1 MASTPLLIIHKPGRT
16 LTADIYPFGSDTAIV
31 SGVTLTEETN
41 RKGLYIGTVTD
52 ALAGLYEVHVKLG
65 SVVKD
70 VLDARFF
77 DTTDGVVAV
86 PVGTADTAIHVGY
99 PDRKIYIDTVNGTSG
114 DAPGYNGTVQRPV
127 AGWADA
133 KTLAGLLGFNEFY
146 VVGGSSLSLSSS
158 AANYNF
164 DGENYTF
171 NPNGESINGATV
183 RRATVSFSVESSTTS
198 ATQLIDCRINLLKV
212 TAGITLIDCVF
223 INGNEHEVKVACE
236 FYNCRSDT
244 LDSNPPIFDFQ
255 GSGILPSNTAIFI
268 DWVGDLRIKRL
279 YNGGRCHIYGRGII
293 TIDSDC
299 TGGLIRLRGDLE
311 IDDDV
316 SGGFDNLANGSID
329 YVKQPVNVKEI
340 DDSED
345 AALFLSL
352 LNRAGLA
359 VQVDDSTDT
368 PTSTTFE
375 TTNTD
380 IADDDELNGLAGTF
394 LSLSG
399 LPNNIGTYFI
409 TDSQGTTANANDKLK
424 LTVEGLTSAP
434 ADGEYFLIMGARSR
448 PS

>member
-77 DTTDGVVAV
+77 DTTDGVLAV
-86 PVGTADTAIHVGY
+86 KSGTADTAIHVGY

-114 DAPGYNGTVQRPV
+114 DAPGYNGTIQRPV
-127 AGWADA
+127 ASWADA

-146 VVGGSSLSLSSS
+146 VIGGSTLILSSS
-158 AANYNF
+158 AADYNF
-164 DGENYTF
+164 DGENYAF
-171 NPNGESINGATV
+171 YPNGENIGGTVVRNATV
-183 RRATVSFSVESSTTS
+183 FMSVSS
-198 ATQLIDCRINLLKV
+198 ATTTATKLIACRINQLIV
-212 TAGITLIDCVF
+212 SVGIELRDCIF
-223 INGNEHEVKVACE
+223 ISGNEHDLSAYCK

-244 LDSNPPIFDFQ
+244 QAANPPIFDFQ
-255 GSGILPSNTAIFI
+255 TAGLPVKTATFVN
-268 DWVGDLRIKRL
+268 WVGDLRIKRL
-279 YNGGRCHIYGRGII
+279 HNGASCHVYGRGII
-293 TIDSDC
+293 TIDADC
-299 TGGLIRLRGDLE
+299 TGGLIRLRGNFE
-311 IDDDV
+311 VDDDV

-329 YVKQPVNVKEI
+329 YVKQPVNVKEL
-340 DDSED
+340 DDSE
-345 AALFLSL
+345 AAATFLSL

-368 PTSTTFE
+368 PSTTTFE

-399 LPNNIGTYFI
+399 LANNIGTYFI
-409 TDSQGTTANANDKLK
+409 TDSQGTTANANNKLK
-424 LTVEGLTSAP
+424 LTVEGLTQAP
-434 ADGEYFLIMGARSR
+434 ANGEYFLIMGARSR